1 VKKVYLKRG
10 KFMKKFF
17 LPFFALSILF
27 LSCQISTTSNA
38 EYTVS
43 FDTVGGSDIESQT
56 VLAGDY
62 AEEPSEPAKADA
74 VFVEWVN
81 SKNQA
86 FDFKTT
92 KIYKNTTVYAKWRDL
107 DQISGLTAS
116 ACNSGTNAGTALALL
131 DNQIYELEYDQVV
144 YLSLKDALE
153 GAVIYYT
160 VDGTE
165 PSTDSSVYTAA
176 GIVPSYGENK
186 KDTFTVKAY
195 ASCEGYKDSAVFT
208 CSCTLKKYT
217 VTVDKDDGSE
227 NKAYTLY
234 SGEKLN
240 DGTAFDA
247 PSKTDYTFKGWF
259 VGSTEFDF
267 TKVVAYTDAAF
278 TVKALWTEN
287 GTLATP
293 TFSISGTEVDYG
305 EEVELGINSSDSLAD
320 CTIYYTTDGTTP
332 TTSSLVYSAAIVITD
347 DTTVM
352 AFVHSDDGS
361 LKDSSVITEV
371 FTLKRYTVTFDS
383 VEGSDVDSQTV
394 KSGSK
399 ATKPENPTKNNND
412 FNYWYLENSEVEYD
426 FDTPV
431 ISNIELKARWTSTLD
446 ETAPGLVGDFNV
458 NGNGVITI
466 IWTNPTDEDFAGVEI
481 NIYDSENN
489 LLDTINITDGSESY
503 TYEPGAYGNYIVEI
517 QSYDQNNNMSEA
529 QAAVVK
535 YYLSQGESYIN
546 PNDPNPPY
554 FISLFPDS
562 LLIANNGA
570 ENIWLPVVVENIGV
584 SKGTERQT
592 SCVDAVNWEVSFD
605 SGTTWT
611 TMSTDINDGFEWQYS
626 NKGILMMR
634 FKASSLN
641 SGTTQFKVIVKSAG
655 DNKSTCVSNTINVIY
670 NTDRS
675 NMVGQKY
682 YQDGV
687 LVGLVCDVDENLN
700 PTKIVALENCGT
712 YQWAPVD
719 TTGYNKQFI
728 TVIDDGSMNWE
739 VIKKEDTTA
748 VENASTNYPAFDAC
762 NNYSSGD
769 LSWYL
774 PASGELLQLNA
785 NRNVMNSVE
794 GFNGFGGNYWTSADV
809 GNNNACYFDF
819 DSGYTNANQKSWSNN
834 NVRAIAKVK

>member
-1 VKKVYLKRG
+1 
-10 KFMKKFF
+10 MKKFF
-17 LPFFALSILF
+17 LPFFAVSILF
-27 LSCQISTTSNA
+27 LACQISTTSNA

-43 FDTVGGSDIESQT
+43 FDTAGGSDIESQT

-74 VFVEWVN
+74 VFVGWVN

-86 FDFKTT
+86 FDFETT

-107 DQISGLTAS
+107 DQITGLIGAAS
-116 ACNSGTNAGTALALL
+116 NSGANAGTALALL
-131 DNQIYELEYDQVV
+131 DNQNYELEYDQVV
-144 YLSLKDALE
+144 YLILQEDLE

-165 PSTDSSVYTAA
+165 PTTDSSVYKAA

-186 KDTFTVKAY
+186 EESFTVKAY

-208 CSCTLKKYT
+208 CSCTLKKYS

-227 NKAYTLY
+227 SKAYTLY

-305 EEVELGINSSDSLAD
+305 EEVELGINSSDSLAE

-332 TTSSLVYSAAIVITD
+332 TTSSLVYSGAIVITD

-352 AFVHSDDGS
+352 AFVHSNDGS
-361 LKDSSVITEV
+361 LKDSFVITEV

-399 ATKPENPTKNNND
+399 ATKPENPTKTNNE
-412 FNYWYLENSEVEYD
+412 FNYWYLEDSEGEYD
-426 FDTPV
+426 FDTV
-431 ISNIELKARWTSTLD
+431 VMSDIKLVAKWTSTLD
-446 ETAPGLVGDFNV
+446 ETAPGLVGDFSV
-458 NGNGVITI
+458 NGNGAITI
-466 IWTNPTDEDFAGVEI
+466 TWTNPTDEDFAGVEI

-489 LLDTINITDGSESY
+489 LLDTLKITDGSESY

-517 QSYDQNNNMSEA
+517 QSYDLTGNYSES

-535 YYLSQGESYIN
+535 YFVSQGESHVV
-546 PNDPNPPY
+546 DGDTNPPY
-554 FISLFPDS
+554 FISLFPDT
-562 LLIANNGA
+562 LLIANGGT
-570 ENIWLPVVVENIGV
+570 ENVWLPVVVENINI
-584 SKGTERQT
+584 SKGSRWSNNNEY
-592 SCVDAVNWEVSFD
+592 AEWEVSYD
-605 SGTTWT
+605 SGSNWT
-611 TMSTDINDGFEWQYS
+611 TITDSNVIDSYECEYSTNGV
-626 NKGILMMR
+626 LMMR
-634 FKASSLN
+634 FKATSLQT
-641 SGTTQFKVIVKSAG
+641 GTTKFRVTIKNSAG
-655 DNKSTCVSNTINVIY
+655 SYCISNAVNVIY
-670 NTDRS
+670 NTERS
-675 NMVGQKY
+675 NMIGTPYYDNNGNVVGII
-682 YQDGV
+682 
-687 LVGLVCDVDENLN
+687 CDVDESCNA
-700 PTKIVALENCGT
+700 TKIVALEDSGT
-712 YQWAPVD
+712 YAWAPLD

-728 TVIDDGSMNWE
+728 TIIDDGSMNWG
-739 VIKKEDTTA
+739 VVTKVDKTA
-748 VENASTNYPAFDAC
+748 EENAGTNYPAFDAC
-762 NNYSSGD
+762 NQISTGSLD
-769 LSWYL
+769 WYL
-774 PASGELLQLNA
+774 PASGELLQISA
-785 NRNVMNSVE
+785 NRLIFNNISVE
-794 GFNGFGGNYWTSADV
+794 GFTNFVDGQYWTSSDV
-809 GNNNACYFDF
+809 GNNQACMFNLKDC
-819 DSGYTNANQKSWSNN
+819 YTNANVKSTGSN
-834 NVRAIAKVK
+834 NVRAIAKIK